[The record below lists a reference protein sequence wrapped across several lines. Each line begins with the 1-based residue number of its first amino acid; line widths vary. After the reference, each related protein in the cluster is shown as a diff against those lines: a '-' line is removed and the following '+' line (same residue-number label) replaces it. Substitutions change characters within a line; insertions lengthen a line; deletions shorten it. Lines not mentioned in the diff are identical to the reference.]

1 MIDFIKWHRKAAEQG
16 FNRSFGDLGV
26 AYMTNNGLKEDKEE
40 GARMFHHLAQ
50 RNGPYGAYC
59 LSLALKR
66 AMESNR
72 PTCRFPKNGIA
83 KPPNLGGR

>member
-1 MIDFIKWHRKAAEQG
+1 MIDFIKGTAKPPNKVSTDPSG
-16 FNRSFGDLGV
+16 PGV

-59 LSLALKR
+59 CHW
-66 AMESNR
+66 
-72 PTCRFPKNGIA
+72 P
-83 KPPNLGGR
+83 